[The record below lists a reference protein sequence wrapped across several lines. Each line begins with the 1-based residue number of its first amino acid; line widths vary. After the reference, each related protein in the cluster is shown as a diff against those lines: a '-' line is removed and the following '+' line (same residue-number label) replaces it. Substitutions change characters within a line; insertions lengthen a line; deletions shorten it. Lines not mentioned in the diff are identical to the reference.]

1 MQALSRNA
9 ENDGNR
15 AASNAGEEVAH
26 SLEDELHAH
35 FPKKLFSLEPLTRTL
50 PAALQ
55 QPVQSVDKAAARSEA
70 CPVRHLFLSLFLL
83 VVPLPA
89 VALVVDGSSA
99 ETRRAPK
106 DDPGWASVGQ
116 RGISSAVYLR
126 DGWVIT
132 AAHAGTGDVIFSD
145 TTHTPVPGT
154 TVQLSGSGGA
164 SPDLMMF
171 RITPTPD
178 LPELRMNHKPMRFG
192 TRVVM
197 IGFGKGTGQ
206 AFEWDG
212 IPGYRWSPDVAKR
225 WGTNRVFAAR
235 QLVSIRG
242 LKTWCFQMDFSRHG
256 TAHEAQAAFGDSGGA
271 VFVKQNDRWKLTGV
285 ILHVGKT
292 PDQPGATSIY
302 GNITNAADLS
312 FYRSQI
318 IKTIRTY
325 AAQTA
330 P

>member
-15 AASNAGEEVAH
+15 AAPNAGEEVAH

-55 QPVQSVDKAAARSEA
+55 LPVQSVDKAAARSEA

-116 RGISSAVYLR
+116 RGISSAVHLR

-154 TVQLSGSGGA
+154 TVQLSGLGGA

-212 IPGYRWSPDVAKR
+212 IPGYRWSSDVAKR
-225 WGTNRVFAAR
+225 WGTNRVFAAH
-235 QLVSIRG
+235 QLVPIRG
-242 LKTWCFQMDFSRHG
+242 LKTCCS
-256 TAHEAQAAFGDSGGA
+256 
-271 VFVKQNDRWKLTGV
+271 
-285 ILHVGKT
+285 
-292 PDQPGATSIY
+292 
-302 GNITNAADLS
+302 
-312 FYRSQI
+312 
-318 IKTIRTY
+318 
-325 AAQTA
+325 
-330 P
+330 